1 MCFGSR
7 LKTHCNHMKVV
18 VVLIELQRKLG
29 VEEYYSC
36 SISSP
41 SVNFSGKEEMKR
53 TDGRRR
59 AGGQGLVLF

>member
-1 MCFGSR
+1 
-7 LKTHCNHMKVV
+7 MKVV